1 LSERYIKELVMTAP
15 PEEARTQ
22 DPIDDKERPVLS
34 IIIPAYNEEKRLP
47 DSLRELQTFLAE
59 WQVPAEVIVVDN
71 ASTDA
76 TAAIVSRMS
85 AEWSAL
91 RLIQAAPPGK
101 GLAVREGLLAAR
113 GDYSFFCDADFSMPV
128 REIIKFFPPYLGE
141 VEVAIAT
148 REGPSARRFGEPQR
162 RHIMGRVY
170 NALVRNLVLP
180 GIQDSQ
186 CGFKCLRAD
195 IGRRL
200 AGLQTVHGW
209 GFDVELLALARHF
222 GYQVVE
228 VPIDWYYAPSSRIH
242 PLRDSWRMTR
252 DLFVVRRNLRLG
264 SYDIQSQAEPTTT
277 GSASAAH
284 STGMLTSPPGSHR
297 R

>member
-1 LSERYIKELVMTAP
+1 MAAP
-15 PEEARTQ
+15 PGGLHTEGSE
-22 DPIDDKERPVLS
+22 ERPFLS

-47 DSLRELQTFLAE
+47 TSLHVLRIFLAE
-59 WQVPAEVIVVDN
+59 WQIPVEVIVVDN

-76 TAAIVSRMS
+76 TAAIVDRMS
-85 AEWSAL
+85 AIWPAL
-91 RLIQAAPPGK
+91 RLIRVAPPGK

-128 REIIKFFPPYLGE
+128 REIMKFFPPHLSE

-148 REGPSARRFGEPQR
+148 REGPGAHRFGEPLR

-170 NALVRNLVLP
+170 NALIRNLVLT

-186 CGFKCLRAD
+186 CGFKCIRAD

-200 AGLQTVHGW
+200 ARLQTINGW
-209 GFDVELLALARHF
+209 GFDVELLALARRL

-242 PLRDSWRMTR
+242 PFRDSWRMTR
-252 DLFVVRRNLRLG
+252 DLLVVRRNLRRG
-264 SYDIQSQAEPTTT
+264 SYEIDREAATAASE
-277 GSASAAH
+277 GESAAP
-284 STGMLTSPPGSHR
+284 STTMAVAPPRSHQR
-297 R
+297 